1 MRKNINKLNSTF
13 SIQSFEGGYD
23 KNFSYILTCLKTTES
38 IIIDASLH
46 PSILEFSQ
54 ENKPS
59 AIFIT
64 HSHNDHVKYI
74 KSFVDRY
81 PDIKIVGHPE
91 SKLNTSE
98 NNYFPSMH
106 NSTIKVGKLNI
117 KTLHTPGHYFD
128 SICFHFEN
136 IIFTGD
142 TMFVGRTGRTISNGS
157 SVKDLYNSIYKTI
170 LTLPQST
177 IIYPG
182 HNYGKVPSISIRKNI
197 EISPLLQARD
207 KNDFE
212 NRMKNYEKNR

>member
-1 MRKNINKLNSTF
+1 MRKNINKLSSTF

-23 KNFSYILTCLKTTES
+23 KNFSYILTCLKTSET
-38 IIIDASLH
+38 IIIDASVH
-46 PSILEFSQ
+46 PSILEFSPK
-54 ENKPS
+54 NKPS

-64 HSHNDHVKYI
+64 HSHNDHVKFI
-74 KSFVDRY
+74 KSFNDRY
-81 PDIKIVGHPE
+81 PGIKIVGHPD
-91 SKLNTSE
+91 SKLNSRW

-128 SICFHFEN
+128 SVCFYLEN

-142 TMFVGRTGRTISNGS
+142 TMFVGRTGRTVSNGS
-157 SVKDLYNSIYKTI
+157 NVGDLYNSIYKTI

-182 HNYGKVPSISIRKNI
+182 HNYGEVPSISIQKNI
-197 EISPLLQARD
+197 EISPLLQARG
-207 KNDFE
+207 KNDFKK
-212 NRMKNYEKNR
+212 RMKEYEKNR

>member
-1 MRKNINKLNSTF
+1 MRKNINKLNETF

-23 KNFSYILTCLKTTES
+23 KNFSYILTCLKTMDS
-38 IIIDASLH
+38 IIIDASLN
-46 PSILEFSQ
+46 PSILKPFHK
-54 ENKPS
+54 NNPS

-74 KSFVDRY
+74 KNFIDRF
-81 PDIKIVGHPE
+81 PGIKIVGHPE
-91 SKLNTSE
+91 SKLNISE
-98 NNYFPSMH
+98 NNYLPSMN
-106 NSTIKVGKLNI
+106 NSTVKVGKLNI

-128 SICFHFEN
+128 SICFHVEN

-170 LTLPQST
+170 LTLPPST

-182 HNYGKVPSISIRKNI
+182 HNYGLVPSISIQKNI

-207 KNDFE
+207 EDDFE
-212 NRMKNYEKNR
+212 NRMKDYEKNR

>member
-1 MRKNINKLNSTF
+1 MKPFHKNN
-13 SIQSFEGGYD
+13 
-23 KNFSYILTCLKTTES
+23 
-38 IIIDASLH
+38 
-46 PSILEFSQ
+46 
-54 ENKPS
+54 PS

-74 KSFVDRY
+74 KNFIDRF
-81 PDIKIVGHPE
+81 PGIKIVGHPE
-91 SKLNTSE
+91 SRLNISE
-98 NNYFPSMH
+98 NNYLPSMN
-106 NSTIKVGKLNI
+106 NSTVKVGKLNI

-128 SICFHFEN
+128 SICFHVEN

-170 LTLPQST
+170 LTLPPST

-182 HNYGKVPSISIRKNI
+182 HNYGLVPSISIQKNI

-207 KNDFE
+207 EDDFE
-212 NRMKNYEKNR
+212 NRMKDYEKNR